1 MPKEDV
7 ERYWNHVPW
16 SIVPPS
22 FQVDLCLFLAGVKP
36 AIRTHVKHQRKIQP
50 FLNNILDFGWHPVH
64 DKSGFLVIS
73 KDKDLSQT
81 IIQVDQ
87 SPPPHAIQLGCL
99 LGYPECCSKFIEH
112 IGEDGIDKVAE
123 GYKRTDFKGL
133 FSFIDISSYLE
144 GIALISHVP
153 CSTECQPSLN
163 IALSVYSF
171 VKENS
176 AVKGYN
182 VWASSVIDYFRK

>member
-16 SIVPPS
+16 NIVPPS

-36 AIRTHVKHQRKIQP
+36 AIRTYVKHQEQIQS
-50 FLNNILDFGWHPVH
+50 FLNSTLGFGWYPIH
-64 DKSGFLVIS
+64 DKSGFLVFS
-73 KDKDLSQT
+73 KNKDLSQT

-87 SPPPHAIQLGCL
+87 SPPPHAIQLGQL
-99 LGYPECCSKFIEH
+99 LGYPECCAKFIEY

-123 GYKRTDFKGL
+123 GYKRADFKGL

-163 IALSVYSF
+163 IALTVYSF
-171 VKENS
+171 VKEHS
-176 AVKGYN
+176 AVKGYDD
-182 VWASSVIDYFRK
+182 WARSAIDYFRK

>member
-7 ERYWNHVPW
+7 ERYWNHIPW

-22 FQVDLCLFLAGVKP
+22 FQVDLCLFLAGRKP
-36 AIRTHVKHQRKIQP
+36 AIRTRVKYQKKIQP

-99 LGYPECCSKFIEH
+99 LGYPECCSKFIEY

-133 FSFIDISSYLE
+133 FSFIDISSYLD

-153 CSTECQPSLN
+153 CSTKCQSSLN

-176 AVKGYN
+176 LVKGYDC
-182 VWASSVIDYFRK
+182 WARSIIDYFRK